1 MADPYRSI
9 APKMWVPTLSIRLL
23 WPFARLMDDYQAE
36 LRVMRLA
43 GVGRDALANPD
54 LRIPESLAMQ
64 VLQVS
69 LEKTRNP
76 ALGLHAGARIE
87 AAELG
92 IMDAVARSAQNLR
105 EGLQA
110 CNRYMCLLDEGT
122 RAELVAEGQTVVW
135 RLTPL
140 GVDRP
145 PAASDFTLAA
155 ALNLGYQMLG
165 GRRAPLEV
173 HFTHSEPSYSAEYQR
188 VFNCPIRWRQRQ
200 NSIVIPAAALGVSL
214 SGTNR
219 DLFLAFNT
227 QADRMLSTRSGK
239 GGLAGQVKQLLSNM
253 LADGT
258 TAMTTIARH
267 LNISVATLRRQ
278 LQVEGT
284 SYRRILDELR
294 RKQALELLEGN
305 ELVSQIALSLGFST
319 PQAFCRA
326 FQRWMNE
333 SPAEYRTRL
342 RSVRPSGSH

>member
-1 MADPYRSI
+1 MN
-9 APKMWVPTLSIRLL
+9 
-23 WPFARLMDDYQAE
+23 DYQAE
-36 LRVMRLA
+36 LRVMRVA

-64 VLQVS
+64 LLQVS

-76 ALGLHAGARIE
+76 ALGLHAGAHVE

-92 IMDAVARSAQNLR
+92 IMDAVARSAENLR

-110 CNRYMCLLDEGT
+110 CIRYMCLLDEGT
-122 RAELVAEGQTVVW
+122 RAELVAEGQTVMW

-140 GVDRP
+140 GLDRP
-145 PAASDFTLAA
+145 PAANDFAISA

-165 GRRAPLEV
+165 ARRAPLEL
-173 HFTHSEPSYSAEYQR
+173 HFTHSEPSYAAEYQR
-188 VFNCPIRWRQRQ
+188 VFNCPVRWRQPQ
-200 NSIVIPAAALGVSL
+200 NSIVMASAALGLAL

-239 GGLAGQVKQLLSNM
+239 GGLAGQVRQLLTNM
-253 LADGT
+253 LADGA

-278 LQVEGT
+278 LDADGT

-294 RKQALELLEGN
+294 RKRALELLKGD
-305 ELVSQIALSLGFST
+305 ELLVGHIALSLGFST

-342 RSVRPSGSH
+342 KAARPLGSR